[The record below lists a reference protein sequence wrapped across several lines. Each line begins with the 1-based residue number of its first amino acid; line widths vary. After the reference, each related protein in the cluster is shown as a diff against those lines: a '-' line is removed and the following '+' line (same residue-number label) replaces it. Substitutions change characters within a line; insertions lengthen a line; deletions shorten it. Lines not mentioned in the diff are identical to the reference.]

1 MANFFMDTFSQILW
15 LFQFVLKK
23 VGDHLP
29 DFVLEETDVCVICVF
44 ERDQR
49 HITSEFF
56 HFIMQTLPLIERN
69 GMVVLTM
76 KDHHGRGIFCNKTD
90 RADRSSFADVIR
102 YIFAEQER
110 FW

>member
-76 KDHHGRGIFCNKTD
+76 KDVGDALPASLRETGEGGC
-90 RADRSSFADVIR
+90 AGCRSMQIKNP
-102 YIFAEQER
+102 
-110 FW
+110 